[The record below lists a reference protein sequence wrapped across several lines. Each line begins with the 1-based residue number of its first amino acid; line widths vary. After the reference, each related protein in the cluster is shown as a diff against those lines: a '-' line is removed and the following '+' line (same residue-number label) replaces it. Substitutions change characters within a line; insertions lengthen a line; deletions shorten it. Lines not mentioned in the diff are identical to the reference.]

1 MSSTPQSAIV
11 AAGVGATVQLFR
23 LAADL
28 ISTAST
34 RMEKDDEKLD
44 AAKGKSQATATRAKG
59 GANGNNGDN
68 NKKSNNDN
76 ENAMIEDTAAAAAA
90 AAAPIKERRRRT
102 DKRSSATRFFDGRLT
117 IARSATGGTQSMHLL
132 DRSSLFKSGG
142 RGGTGASAAADGG
155 GSSNT
160 NNRTSTAAMESP
172 FRLEEARDDDGPPEE
187 PKVGLEKHMPMISLT
202 VQVLVFVYLLVA
214 CILSALP
221 SSPSVP
227 YREAVYYVLQ
237 SHPARGMHRPAGLA
251 RVGWG
256 SGSRTNLADWATM
269 AVLIVYAVL
278 ALAEC
283 KVCRYPQPRTKGEK
297 KASLSKRAILV
308 TLRPYFWPNA
318 TATSALTNRIRAIM
332 TWVCVGS
339 AKACNLTAPIM
350 LGRAS
355 TALSRGDY
363 AGCVRYSCLYATLN
377 FAGAFFK
384 ESQSLVY
391 LKVAQAAFVQLSEVA
406 FRHLHSLSLDWH
418 LKKKLGEVLRS
429 MDRGIAAC
437 DTLMKFM
444 FLWLI
449 PAIAECL
456 LVVVIFATYFD
467 YFPLAVSVFFF
478 VFVYMVWTVL
488 VTLWRKKFRKQVT
501 KSDNDFHDI
510 CADSLINFE
519 TVKYFTGEAYEMR
532 RFSRAVET
540 YQSGS
545 VNVAASLSFL
555 NISQNFLL
563 QCCLATSLTLAAYA
577 IRGRADCCVA
587 QGCEDGNSLC
597 CADISY
603 DQCPGME
610 VGDFVTVL
618 TYTLQLFMPLNF
630 LGSVYNAIV
639 MAFIDLANLSEL
651 LAENPDVSDA
661 SDATPLPATN
671 EEEPDIAVEFDD
683 VIFHYPSQSDSQGLK
698 GVSFK
703 LKRGTTTAVVG
714 STGAGKTTV
723 SRLLFRF
730 YDCLGGAVKVNGRD
744 VRTITQRSLRE
755 AIGVVPQATTMFND
769 TLKANIAYGRR
780 DATDEE
786 IEKAAEDAQLSD
798 FVKQLPDGWE
808 TMVGDRGLKLSGG
821 EKQRAAIARCLLKD
835 PQFIILDEATSALDT
850 VTENSIQEALNLLG
864 SDRTCLVI
872 AHRLGTI
879 RHADKILVLNDGLVA
894 EEGTH
899 EELLAKGGQ
908 YANMWNMQLHST
920 GSERGSTANLKDL
933 DA

>member
-44 AAKGKSQATATRAKG
+44 AAKAKSQTTSTPPHEG
-59 GANGNNGDN
+59 GGNENNSNSNGK
-68 NKKSNNDN
+68 NKKSNNN
-76 ENAMIEDTAAAAAA
+76 ENENVMTEQAATDTSTAAQ
-90 AAAPIKERRRRT
+90 PIKERRRRT
-102 DKRSSATRFFDGRLT
+102 EQRSSMTRMFDGRLT
-117 IARSATGGTQSMHLL
+117 IARGARGGTQSMHLL
-132 DRSSLFKSGG
+132 GRSSLFRSGG
-142 RGGTGASAAADGG
+142 RGSTSASATADG
-155 GSSNT
+155 
-160 NNRTSTAAMESP
+160 NNDRTSTAAMESP

-187 PKVGLEKHMPMISLT
+187 AKVGLEKRMPMISAT
-202 VQVLVFVYLLVA
+202 VHVLVFVYLLVA
-214 CILSALP
+214 CILSAMP

-227 YREAVYYVLQ
+227 YREAVYSAIPLGCSAVAAFVGLVLNVRDYGRNRFTAFQRVMYVFGSLILLVGCIVLLAW
-237 SHPARGMHRPAGLA
+237 PASDGETDRILT
-251 RVGWG
+251 
-256 SGSRTNLADWATM
+256 SADWATL
-269 AVLIVYAVL
+269 AVLIVYAIL
-278 ALAEC
+278 ALVEC
-283 KVCRYPQPRTKGEK
+283 KVCRYPRPRTKGEK

-308 TLRPYFWPNA
+308 TLRPYFWPSA

-332 TWVCVGS
+332 TWVCVGC

-355 TALSRGDY
+355 TALARTDY

-444 FLWLI
+444 FLWLL

-519 TVKYFTGEAYEMR
+519 TVKYFTGEDYEMR

-587 QGCEDGNSLC
+587 QGCVDGNSLC

-618 TYTLQLFMPLNF
+618 TYTLQV
-630 LGSVYNAIV
+630 SKTIV
-639 MAFIDLANLSEL
+639 
-651 LAENPDVSDA
+651 
-661 SDATPLPATN
+661 
-671 EEEPDIAVEFDD
+671 
-683 VIFHYPSQSDSQGLK
+683 
-698 GVSFK
+698 
-703 LKRGTTTAVVG
+703 
-714 STGAGKTTV
+714 
-723 SRLLFRF
+723 
-730 YDCLGGAVKVNGRD
+730 
-744 VRTITQRSLRE
+744 
-755 AIGVVPQATTMFND
+755 
-769 TLKANIAYGRR
+769 
-780 DATDEE
+780 
-786 IEKAAEDAQLSD
+786 
-798 FVKQLPDGWE
+798 
-808 TMVGDRGLKLSGG
+808 LSGFQDKAVPG
-821 EKQRAAIARCLLKD
+821 L
-835 PQFIILDEATSALDT
+835 
-850 VTENSIQEALNLLG
+850 SI
-864 SDRTCLVI
+864 
-872 AHRLGTI
+872 H
-879 RHADKILVLNDGLVA
+879 
-894 EEGTH
+894 
-899 EELLAKGGQ
+899 
-908 YANMWNMQLHST
+908 
-920 GSERGSTANLKDL
+920 
-933 DA
+933 